1 MFHQHIEFVG
11 EQSDTQFLS
20 RLNVGVPE
28 LQAHLQRRV
37 EDGQFIRLF
46 QPSDREIAEFVAG
59 TASQLVIDQV
69 ISFRTGPSMS
79 GGVLLQRRAGGIDV
93 SSHT

>member
-1 MFHQHIEFVG
+1 MIHPNVEFIG
-11 EQSDTQFLS
+11 EEVRFLAS
-20 RLNVGVPE
+20 LEGAAPALE
-28 LQAHLQRRV
+28 AHLQRRV

-46 QPSDREIAEFVAG
+46 QPSDREITDFVAG

-69 ISFRTGPSMS
+69 ISFRTGRSMS
-79 GGVLLQRRAGGIDV
+79 GGVVLQRRAGGIDV

>member
-1 MFHQHIEFVG
+1 MFHQNVEFVG
-11 EQSDTQFLS
+11 EQSDTQFLT
-20 RLNVGVPE
+20 RLEVGAPE

-37 EDGQFIRLF
+37 EDGQFIRIF
-46 QPSDREIAEFVAG
+46 QPSDREIADFIAG

-69 ISFRTGPSMS
+69 ISFRTGPSIS
-79 GGVLLQRRAGGIDV
+79 GGVVLQRRAGGIDV

>member
-20 RLNVGVPE
+20 RLEAGVPE

-69 ISFRTGPSMS
+69 ISFRTGKRVS
-79 GGVLLQRRAGGIDV
+79 GGVVLQRRAGGIDV